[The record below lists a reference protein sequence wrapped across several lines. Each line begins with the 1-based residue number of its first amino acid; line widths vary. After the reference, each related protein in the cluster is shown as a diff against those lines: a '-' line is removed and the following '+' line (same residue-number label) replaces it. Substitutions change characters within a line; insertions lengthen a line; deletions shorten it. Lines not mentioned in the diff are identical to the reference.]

1 VPFAAWLK
9 PCDAGQ
15 GFLIFD
21 LRFAIEDFESEM
33 PVGIELYGK
42 MYQFRAYL

>member
-1 VPFAAWLK
+1 MLGRDLRF
-9 PCDAGQ
+9 G
-15 GFLIFD
+15 IFD